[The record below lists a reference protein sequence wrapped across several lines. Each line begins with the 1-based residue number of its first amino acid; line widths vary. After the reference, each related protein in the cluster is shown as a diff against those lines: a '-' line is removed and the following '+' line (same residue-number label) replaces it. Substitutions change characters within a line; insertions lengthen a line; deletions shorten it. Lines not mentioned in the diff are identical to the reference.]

1 MMLTILCSHH
11 TAGIPVESLRGSR
24 TAVFSATM
32 SDDYLRMTS
41 KDFDTAPKQTATA
54 LQPSILPNRLS
65 WYFDLHGPSVHI
77 DTACSGTLTAL
88 DMACQTIRSGN
99 ADSVRQ
105 PNTPDMTIFPTNNK
119 ASIR

>member
-1 MMLTILCSHH
+1 
-11 TAGIPVESLRGSR
+11 
-24 TAVFSATM
+24 M

-41 KDFDTAPKQTATA
+41 KDFDTAPKQSATA
-54 LQPSILPNRLS
+54 LQPSILPNRVS

-105 PNTPDMTIFPTNNK
+105 PSTPDIPIVPKTIRV
-119 ASIR
+119 SVS